1 MKITKVFKRLV
12 LGKWEKVDL
21 KNINSFY
28 LIGIKNKS
36 HKKDIVDSAKVKKI
50 KFELAV
56 DTGVKNKYIT
66 VGYLNLNFDDT
77 SSSDIELNKSTG
89 YVRYINGPSKF
100 FIRAN
105 DIIDASN
112 VTYKEGKAAITI
124 NINPQSLN

>member
-1 MKITKVFKRLV
+1 MKITNVFKKLS

-21 KNINSFY
+21 KGINSFY
-28 LIGIKNKS
+28 LVGIKNKS
-36 HKKDIVDSAKVKKI
+36 HKKDILPSSEVKKI

-66 VGYLNLNFDDT
+66 VGYLNLNFDDI
-77 SSSDIELNKSTG
+77 SSSDIELNKVTG

-105 DIIDASN
+105 EIIDSSN
-112 VTYKEGKAAITI
+112 TSHKEGKVAITI
-124 NINPQSLN
+124 NINPQNLG